1 MAPERG
7 HSWESDNEVTCP
19 NKEIA
24 KQSAQENKN
33 SGPMSSGYLTHAQRC
48 HSPDHT
54 MLWIHTPLIPVL
66 SWRELASH
74 VGGPKGKGVPGRR
87 QEAQDPG
94 C

>member
-1 MAPERG
+1 MAPEPG

-33 SGPMSSGYLTHAQRC
+33 SGPMSSGRLTHAQRC

-54 MLWIHTPLIPVL
+54 MLWIHTPLTPVL
-66 SWRELASH
+66 SCRVLASH
-74 VGGPKGKGVPGRR
+74 AGGPKGKGVPGRR
-87 QEAQDPG
+87 QEAQAPG
-94 C
+94 Y